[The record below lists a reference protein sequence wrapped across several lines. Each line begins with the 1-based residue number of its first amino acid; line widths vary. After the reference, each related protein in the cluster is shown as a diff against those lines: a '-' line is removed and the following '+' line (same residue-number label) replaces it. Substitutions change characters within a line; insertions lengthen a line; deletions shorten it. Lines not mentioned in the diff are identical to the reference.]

1 MENKDK
7 KVVISNSQ
15 NPLVSIGLPVFNGL
29 QKKNEYSTD
38 ISKTL
43 KSILNQTYQ
52 NIEVI
57 ISDNCSTDDTA
68 NIIKEIIAND
78 KRVKFFQQIK
88 PLGPGENFTFVLNKA
103 KGKYFKWNCHDD
115 FISENFIE
123 ENLKFLEEN
132 KNFIFCS
139 SPSCYD
145 FEYQEKR
152 NIVKFDFESSLFRR
166 IRQFHQ
172 IRSKCLSMVYG
183 LIKKEYLLKTT
194 EFTKDYLAIDWIVV
208 LELLFQGKFKT
219 IDEGLIVIGSS
230 GRSADKDH
238 LKRSHYFNKFIYYF
252 LPYFELNKV
261 CVKKSLNSKELSIL
275 EKFFLIFTT
284 LKINL
289 AYMYFYKIKKKR

>member
-103 KGKYFKWNCHDD
+103 KGKYFKWN
-115 FISENFIE
+115 
-123 ENLKFLEEN
+123 
-132 KNFIFCS
+132 
-139 SPSCYD
+139 
-145 FEYQEKR
+145 
-152 NIVKFDFESSLFRR
+152 
-166 IRQFHQ
+166 
-172 IRSKCLSMVYG
+172 
-183 LIKKEYLLKTT
+183 
-194 EFTKDYLAIDWIVV
+194 
-208 LELLFQGKFKT
+208 
-219 IDEGLIVIGSS
+219 
-230 GRSADKDH
+230 
-238 LKRSHYFNKFIYYF
+238 
-252 LPYFELNKV
+252 
-261 CVKKSLNSKELSIL
+261 
-275 EKFFLIFTT
+275 
-284 LKINL
+284 
-289 AYMYFYKIKKKR
+289 